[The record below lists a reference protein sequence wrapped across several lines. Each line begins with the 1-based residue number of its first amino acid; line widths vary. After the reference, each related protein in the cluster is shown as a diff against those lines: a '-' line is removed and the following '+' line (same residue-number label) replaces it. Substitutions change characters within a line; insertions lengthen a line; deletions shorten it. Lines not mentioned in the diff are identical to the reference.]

1 MKQPAHAGKP
11 IRNAHGAGR
20 GVSRAPKNAANNPTL
35 RQKADMMQDECDRR
49 R

>member
-11 IRNAHGAGR
+11 IRNVHGRAEGS
-20 GVSRAPKNAANNPTL
+20 SRTPKNAANNPTL